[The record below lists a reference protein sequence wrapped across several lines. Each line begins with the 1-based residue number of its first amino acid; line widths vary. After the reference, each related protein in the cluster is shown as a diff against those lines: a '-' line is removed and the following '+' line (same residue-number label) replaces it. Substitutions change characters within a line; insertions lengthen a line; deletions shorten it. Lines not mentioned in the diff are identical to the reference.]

1 MPADIRTVESAE
13 VDSGALA
20 ELEQHRREL
29 TGYCY
34 RMLGSIFEAE
44 DAVQETMIRAW
55 RGIGNFEGRSAVRTW
70 LHRIATNVCLDMLR
84 GRQRRALPI
93 GLVPRYDEV
102 SALGP
107 MLPESRWVMPVP
119 DARVLPDTA
128 DPAELAAS
136 RETIHLAFVAALQ
149 YLPARQRAV
158 LILREVLGWSA
169 AEVAVLLDTTVAS
182 VTSALQRARSTMAVR
197 DTAVAPRRLDDAV
210 ERELLAGYVDAFER
224 YDVARLTALLHNDA
238 TQSMAPYPL
247 WVQGPGAIGRWM
259 LGPGIKCRCSRL
271 VPTEANGRPALAQYR
286 SDGFGGH
293 VPFAVHILGIDGTLV
308 REIHTFVVPELF
320 TAFGLPSALAAMDPL
335 PIGR

>member
-1 MPADIRTVESAE
+1 VSEPAPMMPQ
-13 VDSGALA
+13 G
-20 ELEQHRREL
+20 
-29 TGYCY
+29 
-34 RMLGSIFEAE
+34 
-44 DAVQETMIRAW
+44 
-55 RGIGNFEGRSAVRTW
+55 
-70 LHRIATNVCLDMLR
+70 
-84 GRQRRALPI
+84 
-93 GLVPRYDEV
+93 
-102 SALGP
+102 
-107 MLPESRWVMPVP
+107 RWVMPVP

-197 DTAVAPRRLDDAV
+197 DPAVAPSRLDDNA
-210 ERELLAGYVDAFER
+210 EQELLADYVDAFER

-238 TQSMAPYPL
+238 TQSMTPYPL
-247 WVQGPGAIGRWM
+247 WIQGPGAIGRWM
-259 LGPGIKCRCSRL
+259 LGPGIECRSSRL
-271 VPTEANGRPALAQYR
+271 LPTAANGRPALAQYR
-286 SDGFGGH
+286 PDGSGGH
-293 VPFAVHILGIDGTLV
+293 LPFAVHVLGIDGNLV

-320 TAFGLPSALAAMDPL
+320 TAFGLPSALAAADPA